1 MSERVRRVNDLI
13 QEELGKIFLK
23 EIDLPRNILVTIT
36 RVETVSNLS
45 VAKVFISVIPD
56 NQSERVFK
64 ILNRIIYHIQQLLNK
79 CLNMRPIPK
88 IVFYRED
95 KTIQAAEVEQ
105 ILEQLKKD

>member
-88 IVFYRED
+88 IVFHRED

-105 ILEQLKKD
+105 ILGQLKKD

>member
-13 QEELGKIFLK
+13 QKELGKIFLK

-36 RVETVSNLS
+36 RVDTAPNLTTT
-45 VAKVFISVIPD
+45 KVFVSVIPD

-79 CLNMRPIPK
+79 RLNMRPIPK
-88 IVFYRED
+88 IIFHEET
-95 KTIQAAEVEQ
+95 KTQQAAEVEG

>member
-23 EIDLPRNILVTIT
+23 EIDLPRNILITIT
-36 RVETVSNLS
+36 RVETVPNLS

-56 NQSERVFK
+56 NQAERVFK
-64 ILNRIIYHIQQLLNK
+64 ILNRIIYHIQQSLNK

-88 IVFYRED
+88 IIFHQED
-95 KTIQAAEVEQ
+95 KTIQAAEVEE
-105 ILEQLKKD
+105 ILEQIKE

>member
-88 IVFYRED
+88 IVFHRED
-95 KTIQAAEVEQ
+95 KTVQAAGVEQ